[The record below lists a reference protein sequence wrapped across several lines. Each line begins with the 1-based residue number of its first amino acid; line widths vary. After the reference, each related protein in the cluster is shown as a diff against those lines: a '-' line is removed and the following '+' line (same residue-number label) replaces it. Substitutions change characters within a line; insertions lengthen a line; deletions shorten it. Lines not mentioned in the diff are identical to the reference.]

1 MTLAVFKLE
10 SFSAAAAAQ
19 GAQPTFGREALDQA
33 YADGLAEGIARQQ
46 DEQARTLNAGLERL
60 ARALADD
67 EARRAELRREAVE
80 GLAPVLAQILDCL
93 APAAQSRR
101 LEEALTAELLR
112 LSRAAPSL
120 RARVT
125 CGPSLRD
132 MVDRCLAD
140 CGLEGIEVTESDCD
154 RIALSLAGGRIEL
167 EPARVADTIRA
178 LIAEISGPKP
188 KRGRDI
194 MDALSH
200 LIDTDA
206 IQVEVTV
213 RLGRT
218 RQTVA
223 QLSALRPDDILLL
236 DQSIDE
242 GVEICVGDKV
252 IARGELTSD
261 GSAEDR
267 LCVRILPAPG
277 AA

>member
-1 MTLAVFKLE
+1 
-10 SFSAAAAAQ
+10 
-19 GAQPTFGREALDQA
+19 
-33 YADGLAEGIARQQ
+33 
-46 DEQARTLNAGLERL
+46 
-60 ARALADD
+60 
-67 EARRAELRREAVE
+67 
-80 GLAPVLAQILDCL
+80 
-93 APAAQSRR
+93 
-101 LEEALTAELLR
+101 
-112 LSRAAPSL
+112 
-120 RARVT
+120 
-125 CGPSLRD
+125 
-132 MVDRCLAD
+132 
-140 CGLEGIEVTESDCD
+140 
-154 RIALSLAGGRIEL
+154 
-167 EPARVADTIRA
+167 
-178 LIAEISGPKP
+178 
-188 KRGRDI
+188 
-194 MDALSH
+194 MDALNH

-267 LCVRILPAPG
+267 LCVRILPSPG